1 MFKAEDPKGQVWAEA
16 ELKLKAGLRTD
27 KTSGQAKSSGQA
39 VAECE
44 AKSSGQVQVE
54 AEAEVKTFGQTEGCK
69 PRESPTGTVFHM
81 WMCMWM
87 LCTVN
92 PFIKESRSRR

>member
-1 MFKAEDPKGQVWAEA
+1 M
-16 ELKLKAGLRTD
+16 KAGLRTD

-39 VAECE
+39 VAEVEVKSSGQAVAGGE

-69 PRESPTGTVFHM
+69 PRESPKGTVFHM
-81 WMCMWM
+81 
-87 LCTVN
+87 
-92 PFIKESRSRR
+92 